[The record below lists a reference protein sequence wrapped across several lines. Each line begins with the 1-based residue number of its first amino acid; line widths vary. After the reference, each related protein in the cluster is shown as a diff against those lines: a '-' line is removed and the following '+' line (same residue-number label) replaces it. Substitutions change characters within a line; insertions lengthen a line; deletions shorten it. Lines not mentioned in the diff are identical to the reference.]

1 MVHYKCPRCGYS
13 TSNKSYFRKHLLRKK
28 ICKIVYENIAVE
40 DIYMQYLGE
49 PYPGVKMLQNEGL
62 ASTFCQHLEGQR
74 QPFVNTTLCNITNGL
89 IKGKR
94 CYKKNETSSN
104 LQSKKSNVTKQ
115 RQPFVNTSVCNIK
128 NGLIEPKRYYENFES
143 SSNLQNGKSDVT
155 KQRQPF
161 VNTCI
166 SEGENRNLK
175 CYKKNDSMSNLQS
188 ESKKKS
194 EEIIS
199 EDNAPNSGGLY
210 TNNISNISSSGDIM
224 HKIVNKAKRTVGKSK
239 SKISEAKS
247 LSEYS
252 DSYSLTE
259 NMHDVNKMSNIEE
272 VLLGDC
278 DAIESEKCNI
288 SEAFITENDSL
299 FEEDMLYECSY
310 CSRTFNHRQ
319 ARHRHEKKCNSRKV
333 LENRCTRLEM
343 ALEQKEEAINQLRKQ
358 LEQLFDKVGSAQVH
372 NHNTTNY
379 TYNII
384 LNAFGSE
391 NTSYIDRST
400 VKKVLEQGTMSS
412 IPRLLELIHF
422 HPDHEENHN
431 VRITNKK
438 ENTANLWDGNKWIL
452 KRRPEVIEEMS
463 DKAYNLINKHMETE
477 GGSNIDDFKNK
488 YDSDDK
494 DIKKRVH
501 QETELMIINNK
512 KQNH

>member
-13 TSNKSYFRKHLLRKK
+13 TSNKSYFRKHLLRK
-28 ICKIVYENIAVE
+28 ITCKNVYGNETVENI
-40 DIYMQYLGE
+40 YMEQLGE
-49 PYPGVKMLQNEGL
+49 LYPGVKMLQNESL

-74 QPFVNTTLCNITNGL
+74 QPFVNTTPCNITNGL
-89 IKGKR
+89 IKAKR
-94 CYKKNETSSN
+94 CYKKFETSSN
-104 LQSKKSNVTKQ
+104 LQSTKSDVTKQ
-115 RQPFVNTSVCNIK
+115 RQPFVNTTPCNITNGEIKAKKCYEK
-128 NGLIEPKRYYENFES
+128 NEI
-143 SSNLQNGKSDVT
+143 SSNLQNTKSDVT

-166 SEGENRNLK
+166 SQGENRNLK
-175 CYKKNDSMSNLQS
+175 CYKKIDTTNNLQS
-188 ESKKKS
+188 DTKKKS

-199 EDNAPNSGGLY
+199 EDNMSISGGLY
-210 TNNISNISSSGDIM
+210 NNNISNISSNAEIV
-224 HKIVNKAKRTVGKSK
+224 HKIENKAKRKAVKSK
-239 SKISEAKS
+239 NNILDGKS

-259 NMHDVNKMSNIEE
+259 SMNNVNKMRNIEE
-272 VLLGDC
+272 VLLADC
-278 DAIESEKCNI
+278 DASESDKCNM
-288 SEAFITENDSL
+288 SEIFMTENDSL

-310 CSRTFNHRQ
+310 CNRTFSHRQ

-358 LEQLFDKVGSAQVH
+358 LDKLFDKVGSAQVH

-391 NTSYIDRST
+391 NTNYIDRST

-412 IPRLLELIHF
+412 IPKLLELIHF

-477 GGSNIDDFKNK
+477 SGSNIDDFKNK